1 MLYTVRLEESIETTI
16 SKKGNFNLEN
26 VNSNNTQNW
35 VKSENG

>member
-1 MLYTVRLEESIETTI
+1 MLYPVQLEERIETTI
-16 SKKGNFNLEN
+16 SKKGNYTLEN

>member
-1 MLYTVRLEESIETTI
+1 MLKPVQLEESIETTI
-16 SKKGNFNLEN
+16 SKKGAFTLVN